1 MIDNNLCETFNSYI
15 RKGRE
20 KPLIDML
27 EYIKEN
33 LMEMMEKQVRIM
45 KMVKDTICPII
56 RKKLEGIRNNTRHCI
71 VKLTMGEIFQVAKF
85 REQFSVELR
94 ACEHSHRWWTLIG
107 ILFELS
113 CHYVFTRVNL
123 FV

>member
-1 MIDNNLCETFNSYI
+1 MIDNNICETFNSYI

-45 KMVKDTICPII
+45 KSQRYNMSHNKEEVG
-56 RKKLEGIRNNTRHCI
+56 RYKKQYTTLHCQAYNGGDI
-71 VKLTMGEIFQVAKF
+71 SSGHVQGAV
-85 REQFSVELR
+85 
-94 ACEHSHRWWTLIG
+94 
-107 ILFELS
+107 
-113 CHYVFTRVNL
+113 
-123 FV
+123 